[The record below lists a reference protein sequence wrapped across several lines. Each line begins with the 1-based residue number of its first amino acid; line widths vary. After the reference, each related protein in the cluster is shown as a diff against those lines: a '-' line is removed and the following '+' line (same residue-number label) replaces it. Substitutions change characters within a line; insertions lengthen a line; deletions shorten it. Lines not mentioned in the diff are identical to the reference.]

1 MDRNSPSPRAS
12 SPLASGSDASP
23 RFPIARLDVDRA
35 EWKSKTIG
43 RTFGSDARTPQ
54 DFTDSPSSS
63 TPSTPTTPL
72 PASRTYHSLN
82 YAPRQRNS
90 VLRPSAAAI
99 FQSHSAQLAAGAQ
112 PSQTPT
118 SPSQHLPNLML
129 TPRANAH
136 AAPLTATSHLSTS
149 PSYPTISLPDAPP
162 RESSRNAAN
171 EHETSQRAAVA
182 RMQLQQMHDNARRLG
197 LNNKSAGWLILEALQ
212 AATDGEWAAVAELLA
227 NGDAT
232 ILLPRDP
239 PSVFTSASQLSASFA
254 YDHTIFNAASTSAP
268 RPSPASLSESAETPI
283 LTLSGLRGRLARSS
297 PAESAPGSA
306 SSDADAAAATLSLQS
321 FVVKAHGSVSNLKD
335 ANARQET
342 LESLAPLPHA
352 TEPSGARCAYPR
364 FTLAAANAAFPLP
377 PPLQPRAVPN
387 DANAAAKSR
396 ARSNSKLN
404 VAGSRASA
412 SFASIFGGSG
422 RERRRQAAADEVAG
436 SEMVDAQ
443 KLGGTSESS
452 DAEPEAQQFSLG
464 LGLRDAAAEGEGKDA
479 EDAGG
484 AGKAARRTIS
494 VWVVDHLVRRS
505 AVMRTIRKTLEARIR
520 TRLAAAGVGESI
532 ALVVASFAATFL
544 PPVPTLGDGQGAAGG
559 SDRTQAGPKP
569 RASSPVPN
577 AAYLAEADEMSE
589 SVQDLFSS
597 VRDQLHA
604 QDAATA
610 EGQLE
615 AVETVLC
622 EEVYDRIFRP
632 VASRDGYHDDALA
645 SRIAALNV
653 LGLSLRHLGLDDPAH
668 ADDLERI
675 VKQCGEELQ
684 RLDSEQARSPKD
696 KLDVL
701 VRAHKLTVDG
711 VAALPAEAGAG
722 TSADLILP
730 LLIYSIVASN
740 PARLASH
747 LLYIQRF
754 RAECLVQGETAYC
767 LVNVQAAVAF
777 LENVDV
783 ADLGLDASQIG
794 AHLRVGEST
803 RGRTSVQGPEEA
815 LAMPARIRGRLTQ
828 EIGDLAGA
836 SNKVITGVMG
846 SSLAAF
852 SRMMGAAAGDAQRP
866 ANLRAV
872 STPTDYARA
881 DEQVKDMPATDDA
894 AAKLSIG
901 DRLASLSTRLG
912 GSSLSS
918 SPSSLS
924 LGNGGK
930 KEEGLSPRSV
940 SRELPGPPPP
950 SKPVHAR
957 TTSYLASQLGRI
969 TSRAPE
975 EAKPVPASL
984 RSPYPAL
991 SRPPTPDRPLHVVL
1005 ASTGSVASVK
1015 IPLIVEALLAHAN
1028 VRVQVIA
1035 TDNSL
1040 HFYDRTALT
1049 SDYTVASLAA
1059 ENLAA
1064 SRGVQTSGPRVHLW
1078 TNADEWT
1085 SFTRVGDAI
1094 LHIEL
1099 RRWADVVIVAP
1110 CSANT
1115 LAKLAGGLCDDLLTS
1130 FMRALGKGAQ
1140 VVLCPAMNTL
1150 MWENP
1155 LTDMHLRTVKEVLGY
1170 EVKGPVEKR
1179 LACGDT
1185 GKGAMIE
1192 WSEIV
1197 ALVAD
1202 RFGLQK
1208 QQVSQD
1214 AA

>member
-1 MDRNSPSPRAS
+1 MDRNSPSPLAS
-12 SPLASGSDASP
+12 SPLASASDASSG
-23 RFPIARLDVDRA
+23 FPIARLDVDRA

-43 RTFGSDARTPQ
+43 RSFGSDARTPQ
-54 DFTDSPSSS
+54 DSTDSPASS

-72 PASRTYHSLN
+72 SASRTYHSLN

-118 SPSQHLPNLML
+118 SPSQPLPNLML

-136 AAPLTATSHLSTS
+136 AAPLAATSHLSTS
-149 PSYPTISLPDAPP
+149 PSHPTISLPDAPP
-162 RESSRNAAN
+162 RESSRASN
-171 EHETSQRAAVA
+171 EHETQRAAVA

-212 AATDGEWAAVAELLA
+212 AATEGEWAAVAELLA

-239 PSVFTSASQLSASFA
+239 PSVFTAASQLSASFA
-254 YDHTIFNAASTSAP
+254 YDHTIFNAASTSAQ
-268 RPSPASLSESAETPI
+268 RPSPALLGESAETPI

-297 PAESAPGSA
+297 SAGSAP
-306 SSDADAAAATLSLQS
+306 SDADAELGSLSLQS
-321 FVVKAHGSVSNLKD
+321 FVVKAHGSLSSLKD

-352 TEPSGARCAYPR
+352 TQPEPSGARCAYPR

-377 PPLQPRAVPN
+377 PPLQPRAVAN

-443 KLGGTSESS
+443 KLGGTSES
-452 DAEPEAQQFSLG
+452 DAEPEAHQSSLG
-464 LGLRDAAAEGEGKDA
+464 LELRDAAAGSEVKHA

-484 AGKAARRTIS
+484 TGRAGRRTIS

-532 ALVVASFAATFL
+532 AEVVARFAATFL
-544 PPVPTLGDGQGAAGG
+544 PPVPTLGDAQGAAGG
-559 SDRTQAGPKP
+559 SDRSQGARS

-577 AAYLAEADEMSE
+577 ASYLAEADEMSE
-589 SVQDLFSS
+589 AVQDLFSS
-597 VRDQLHA
+597 VRDQLQA
-604 QDAATA
+604 QDVATA
-610 EGQLE
+610 EARLE
-615 AVETVLC
+615 VVETVLC

-668 ADDLERI
+668 ADGLERI
-675 VKQCGEELQ
+675 VQQCGAELQ

-701 VRAHKLTVDG
+701 VRAHKLAVDG
-711 VAALPAEAGAG
+711 VAALSAAEG

-730 LLIYSIVASN
+730 LLIYSIVAAN

-783 ADLGLDASQIG
+783 ADLGLDASQLG
-794 AHLRVGEST
+794 AHLLAGENA
-803 RGRTSVQGPEEA
+803 RERRTSGQGAEEA

-828 EIGDLAGA
+828 EIGDLAGV

-866 ANLRAV
+866 ANVRAA
-872 STPTDYARA
+872 SMATDYSRGEEQIKDSAA
-881 DEQVKDMPATDDA
+881 SDE
-894 AAKLSIG
+894 AKLSIG

-924 LGNGGK
+924 LGYGGK
-930 KEEGLSPRSV
+930 KEEGVSPRSV

-957 TTSYLASQLGRI
+957 TTSYLASQLGRMA
-969 TSRAPE
+969 SRAPE

-1015 IPLIVEALLAHAN
+1015 MPLIVEALLAHAN

-1040 HFYDRTALT
+1040 HFYDRTPLT
-1049 SDYTVASLAA
+1049 SAEYSVASLAA

-1064 SRGVQTSGPRVHLW
+1064 SRGLHAPGPRVHLW

-1099 RRWADVVIVAP
+1099 RRWADVVLVAP

-1130 FMRALGKGAQ
+1130 FMRALGRGAE

-1155 LTDMHLRTVKEVLGY
+1155 LTEMHLRTVKEVLGY
-1170 EVKGPVEKR
+1170 EVRGPVEKR

-1185 GKGAMIE
+1185 GKGAMME

-1197 ALVAD
+1197 HLAVD

-1208 QQVSQD
+1208 EKGAEAV
-1214 AA
+1214 AGA

>member
-1 MDRNSPSPRAS
+1 MDRNPPSPRAS

-54 DFTDSPSSS
+54 DSTDSPSSS

-118 SPSQHLPNLML
+118 SPSQPLPNLML

-162 RESSRNAAN
+162 RESSRTAAN

-212 AATDGEWAAVAELLA
+212 AATDGEWAAVAELIA

-321 FVVKAHGSVSNLKD
+321 FVVKAHGSVSSLKD

-452 DAEPEAQQFSLG
+452 DAEPEAQQSSLG

-520 TRLAAAGVGESI
+520 TRLAAAGGGRIDRPSGGE
-532 ALVVASFAATFL
+532 LCGD
-544 PPVPTLGDGQGAAGG
+544 VPSSRAHARR
-559 SDRTQAGPKP
+559 RT
-569 RASSPVPN
+569 
-577 AAYLAEADEMSE
+577 
-589 SVQDLFSS
+589 SS

-653 LGLSLRHLGLDDPAH
+653 LGLSLRHLGLDDPAL

-711 VAALPAEAGAG
+711 VAALPAADADKG

-930 KEEGLSPRSV
+930 KEEGVSPRSV

-957 TTSYLASQLGRI
+957 TTSYLASHLGRM

-1130 FMRALGKGAQ
+1130 FMRALAKGAQ

-1208 QQVSQD
+1208 QQVTQD